1 MYPTVETVKPCETGA
16 EMTRALLLRHGES
29 ISNADPK
36 AVALPDE
43 IGDRLSE
50 RGQEQARAATEAL
63 RGAGITRLLCSP
75 MRRAAETAEPLSA
88 ALGLPV
94 TVLPYVHELKGVAGY
109 GELSLEE
116 QKLRRWS
123 VRMAAHPDDPDHSV
137 DEAESFNQILAR
149 VKRLKAELESQP
161 SGERAVIVT
170 HGIFARFFFFDSLLG
185 DEFKPRMAPQLWNL
199 RSHNCGLS
207 VFERGERWHP
217 TDVETPGWTCI
228 TWMARPQDLP

>member
-1 MYPTVETVKPCETGA
+1 
-16 EMTRALLLRHGES
+16 MTRALLLRHGES
-29 ISNADPK
+29 ASNADPK
-36 AVALPDE
+36 AVALPDQ

-50 RGQEQARAATEAL
+50 LGREQARAAAEAL
-63 RGAGITRLLCSP
+63 KGAGITRLLSSP
-75 MRRAAETAEPLSA
+75 MQRAAETAEPLSA
-88 ALGLPV
+88 ALALPV

-109 GELSLEE
+109 GELSPEE

-123 VRMAAHPDDPDHSV
+123 VRMAAHPDDPDHTSG
-137 DEAESFNQILAR
+137 EAESFNQILAR
-149 VKRLKAELESQP
+149 VRRLKAELESQP
-161 SGERAVIVT
+161 SGERTLIVT

-185 DEFKPRMAPQLWNL
+185 DEFGPRMAPRLWNL

>member
-29 ISNADPK
+29 ASNADAR

-50 RGQEQARAATEAL
+50 RGRKQARAAAEAL
-63 RGAGITRLLCSP
+63 KGAGITSLVSSP
-75 MRRAAETAEPLSA
+75 MRRAAETAEPLSE

-94 TVLPYVHELKGVAGY
+94 AVLPYVHELKGVAGY
-109 GELSLEE
+109 GELSPEE

-123 VRMAAHPDDPDHSV
+123 VRMAAHPDDPDHTS
-137 DEAESFNQILAR
+137 DEAESFNQTLAR

-161 SGERAVIVT
+161 SDERALIVT
-170 HGIFARFFFFDSLLG
+170 HGIFSRFFFLDSLLG
-185 DEFKPRMAPQLWNL
+185 DEFGPRMAPRLWTL
-199 RSHNCGLS
+199 RTRNCGLS
-207 VFERGERWHP
+207 VFERGERWPP
-217 TDVETPGWTCI
+217 TDVEPPGGTCI
-228 TWMARPQDLP
+228 TWRAPPRDLP